1 MQSALL
7 VKADGGLS
15 PPTGHES
22 ALHSPDCVSI
32 EAASQA
38 RASSS
43 GCTSLLCTEDS
54 LDDCGM
60 EDGCVLGD
68 EVQELCSCYRIDAGR
83 RLHMAQLHQETGI
96 SCIKDVIRDDF
107 CKQFGLR
114 HDSTAG
120 RSMDGSYKRR
130 SSGKPGVQ
138 CHLPGPYRARMVVWM
153 REVAEVLGLQ
163 WATLFAATSALDRF
177 VAATEA
183 LPPSNMLQ
191 LLVLACMS
199 VAVKYEEVQQLS
211 PSVWLSLA
219 VDEAGRELY
228 GPCDLQRC
236 EFTLLQT
243 IDWQLHE
250 PNTFTFLEHFLTV
263 TASPAMPNRQT
274 DAAAEAMLA
283 QALSLVEVSRM
294 FSVFLSYHHSTVA
307 LACLTLA
314 ERLTYGD
321 SQPSGAEEEEEEDTA
336 LSPQDSV
343 GSAALAA
350 ALMAT
355 NAAGGGASSSSGCA
369 AMTGVSTTGSS
380 SAAAVA
386 AVSGL
391 PLTCLAPKLSTCT
404 EVLERCYEELL
415 TAWAHQHQ
423 RRQRRED

>member
-1 MQSALL
+1 MQSALP
-7 VKADGGLS
+7 VKADGALS
-15 PPTGHES
+15 PPTYNES
-22 ALHSPDCVSI
+22 VQHSPDCVSI
-32 EAASQA
+32 VASQA

-54 LDDCGM
+54 LDECGM

-68 EVQELCSCYRIDAGR
+68 EVHELCISYRIDAGR
-83 RLHMAQLHQETGI
+83 RLHMAQLHHETGI

-130 SSGKPGVQ
+130 GNGKPGVQ
-138 CHLPGPYRARMVVWM
+138 CHLPGAYRARMVVWM

-163 WATLFAATSALDRF
+163 WATVFTATSALDRF
-177 VAATEA
+177 VAAAEA

-211 PSVWLSLA
+211 PTVWLSLA

-250 PNTFTFLEHFLTV
+250 PNTFTFLEHFLAV
-263 TASPAMPNRQT
+263 TTSPAMPNRPN
-274 DAAAEAMLA
+274 AEAAEAMLA
-283 QALSLVEVSRM
+283 QALSLVEVARM
-294 FSVFLSYHHSTVA
+294 FSIFLSYHHSTVA

-321 SQPSGAEEEEEEDTA
+321 SVPSGSQEEDVTSSP
-336 LSPQDSV
+336 LSAV
-343 GSAALAA
+343 GSAALSA
-350 ALMAT
+350 ALVAT
-355 NAAGGGASSSSGCA
+355 DAADAGASGSLSCGA
-369 AMTGVSTTGSS
+369 IMGTTAGSS

-391 PLTCLAPKLSTCT
+391 PLACLAPKLSTCT

-415 TAWAHQHQ
+415 VAWEQQ
-423 RRQRRED
+423 QQRQRRED